1 MKFALHFLTISFL
14 LTCQLALA
22 ATPVLGFEINV
33 SSVNHVKS
41 SLSRETVINDS
52 GINAY
57 TLGPMLKTNGSSY
70 DIEGLHEVLYVFDEQ
85 QVLVAVFMDMDKS
98 RFDDIYKALAH
109 KYKVTSQNRPFV
121 GNKYARFKTPDTI
134 IEMDAP
140 HMSFRMMVSYT
151 QVDLFKKYKAQS
163 ARELEAKKNKE
174 ASKF

>member
-1 MKFALHFLTISFL
+1 MKFVLHFLTISFL

-33 SSVNHVKS
+33 SNVNHVKS

-70 DIEGLHEVLYVFDEQ
+70 DIEGLHEVLYVFD
-85 QVLVAVFMDMDKS
+85 
-98 RFDDIYKALAH
+98 DIYKALAN

-163 ARELEAKKNKE
+163 AA
-174 ASKF
+174 